1 MNLKRIAS
9 YTMKGVRLGLTAVA
23 LLQFSMGAP
32 MANAQTPDENTTS
45 PIKHLIVIIGEN
57 RSFDHVFATYAPKP
71 GESVNNLLSE
81 GIVKLDANKNAIPG
95 PNFNKAQQLAASDIG
110 GTDSFLLNPPTQEFP
125 KNQLPAPLVGG
136 AKVSYFPNE
145 CGSAPITNCAASL
158 TLAE

>member
-1 MNLKRIAS
+1 MKLRSLAT

-71 GESVNNLLSE
+71 GESINNLLSE

-95 PNFNKAQQLAASDIG
+95 PNFSKAEQLAA
-110 GTDSFLLNPPTQEFP
+110 TDTDTFLLDPPKQAFP
-125 KNQLPAPLVGG
+125 GNVLPAPLVGG
-136 AKVSYFPNE
+136 PGGAEGYFS
-145 CGSAPITNCAASL
+145 G
-158 TLAE
+158 